1 MKIRA
6 EELVGRM
13 SQLVEPAEEF
23 HMVGAQDE
31 PVFQNSWINYNTA
44 THPSAGFYKHNGRVY
59 LVGLISTG
67 SIPSV
72 AFTLPEGYR
81 PNFSQDFAVASGG
94 AFGYFYVD
102 SNGDINIQVGNN
114 FAFSLAGC
122 SFRV

>member
-31 PVFQNSWINYNTA
+31 PVFQNSWVNYNTA

-81 PNFSQDFAVASGG
+81 PNFSQDFAVAS
-94 AFGYFYVD
+94 F
-102 SNGDINIQVGNN
+102 
-114 FAFSLAGC
+114 
-122 SFRV
+122 